1 MRNNRDDE
9 ELARP
14 MGVATQPQGKERE
27 AMTHQ
32 GPRNRR
38 IGRIAVGLAVLSLGL
53 GLVGAP
59 MTWAQTP
66 AFTATAH
73 GSLETFR
80 AEESPRDGAAS
91 IRLSAA
97 RGETESFQLVL
108 TNRSAE
114 ALRDIRISVSGLNDV
129 AATAFAAAAVHMPKP
144 GRTGGAPGRRR
155 NDRPGP
161 IPPVLDRPQGRGDGR
176 PGHAGGAG
184 DGDDFRGNASRAASL
199 PSAQLPVA
207 DDAFVEIGLRL

>member
-1 MRNNRDDE
+1 
-9 ELARP
+9 
-14 MGVATQPQGKERE
+14 MGVTPQPQGKERE
-27 AMTHQ
+27 AMRHQ

-38 IGRIAVGLAVLSLGL
+38 IGHVAIGLAVLSLGL
-53 GLVGAP
+53 VGTP

-97 RGETESFQLVL
+97 RGETESFQLAL

-144 GRTGGAPGRRR
+144 GRFRRRAGGPLFRPAAPGRRR
-155 NDRPGP
+155 NDRPGS

-176 PGHAGGAG
+176 PGHAGRAG

-199 PSAQLPVA
+199 PSATSSCRRR
-207 DDAFVEIGLRL
+207 LR